1 MRFPGNRLLILVFLL
16 LLPALACNMPRGTP
30 TASEADLIYTAAA
43 ETVAAQLTQVSQPP
57 VTAAAGTPSLQTGV
71 PTFPV
76 PSALPPSATITL
88 PLPSATSTR
97 VPVSPTPIPCDRI
110 KFVKD
115 VTYPDNTEVLPGTK
129 FDKIWRLQN
138 DGSCTWTTAYALV
151 FISGDSM
158 GAPAATALPRNV
170 APGES
175 VDIGVTLTAPNDGGT
190 YRSNFKLRNAS
201 NVVFGL
207 GSNNN
212 PFWAQIKVPVATGML
227 FDFIAKA
234 SSAEWSSGVGSS
246 PGTPLTFGGAVD
258 DPNGTA
264 KIVDS
269 VKVET
274 GATSGRVL
282 LNYPKRDIDG
292 YVNGLYPAFTVQ
304 NGDHLKGKLGFLMN
318 PDDNKCGDGDV
329 LFQIS
334 YYDGTTIHGVK
345 EWSKT
350 CTGKYIDVDIDLSG
364 LKGQSVRFIL
374 TVRAN
379 GAATD
384 DWAIWN
390 SLRIEH

>member
-1 MRFPGNRLLILVFLL
+1 MRLPGNRFLILVFLL

-30 TASEADLIYTAAA
+30 TPSEADLIYTAAA

-57 VTAAAGTPSLQTGV
+57 ATAAMGTPGIQTGV
-71 PTFPV
+71 PTFPAPPTVPPSVTATVPV
-76 PSALPPSATITL
+76 PSATA
-88 PLPSATSTR
+88 TR
-97 VPVSPTPIPCDRI
+97 VPASPTPIPCDRI

-151 FISGDSM
+151 FVGGDSM

-170 APGES
+170 APGDS
-175 VDIGVTLTAPNDGGT
+175 VDISVTLTAPSNGGT

-207 GSNNN
+207 GNDNK
-212 PFWAQIKVPVATGML
+212 PFWAQIKVSVATGVL

-234 SSAEWSSGVGSS
+234 SQAEWSSGVGNNSGS
-246 PGTPLTFGGAVD
+246 PLTFGGAVD

-264 KIVDS
+264 KIVEN

-274 GATSGRVL
+274 GATSGKVL
-282 LNYPKRDIDG
+282 LNYPKHDIDG
-292 YVNGLYPAFTVQ
+292 YVNGLYPSYLVQ
-304 NGDHLKGKLGFLMN
+304 QGDHLKGKLGFMMN
-318 PDDNKCGDGDV
+318 PDNTCGEGDV
-329 LFQIS
+329 IFQIS
-334 YYDGTTIHGVK
+334 YYDGSTIHGVK
-345 EWSKT
+345 SWEKT

-364 LKGQSVRFIL
+364 LKGQNVRFIL

-379 GAATD
+379 GASTD

>member
-1 MRFPGNRLLILVFLL
+1 MRVPGNRFLILVFLL

-30 TASEADLIYTAAA
+30 TPSEADLIYTAAA

-57 VTAAAGTPSLQTGV
+57 ATAAMLTPGVQTGV
-71 PTFPV
+71 PTFPA
-76 PSALPPSATITL
+76 PPTLPPSATATV
-88 PLPSATSTR
+88 PLPSATATR
-97 VPVSPTPIPCDRI
+97 VPASPTPIPCDRI

-151 FISGDSM
+151 FVGGVSM

-170 APGES
+170 APGDS
-175 VDIGVTLTAPNDGGT
+175 VDISVTLTAPSDGGT
-190 YRSNFKLRNAS
+190 YRSDFKLRNSS

-207 GSNNN
+207 GDGNK
-212 PFWAQIKVPVATGML
+212 PFWAQIKVPVATGLL

-234 SSAEWSSGVGSS
+234 SSAEWTSGIGSPPGS
-246 PGTPLTFGGAVD
+246 PLAFGGAVD

-264 KIVDS
+264 KIVEG
-269 VKVET
+269 VKLET
-274 GATSGRVL
+274 GSTSGKVL

-292 YVNGLYPAFTVQ
+292 YVNGLYPAYLVQ
-304 NGDHLKGKLGFLMN
+304 QGDRLKGKLGFLKN
-318 PDDNKCGDGDV
+318 PDDNCGAGDV
-329 LFQIS
+329 IFQIS
-334 YYDGTTIHGVK
+334 YSDGSTIHSIK
-345 EWSKT
+345 EWNKT
-350 CTGKYIDVDIDLSG
+350 CTGKFLDVDLDLSG
-364 LKGQSVRFIL
+364 LKGQNVRFIL